1 MSIAIKS
8 SQYLFNA
15 KRSRMS
21 VLFISGIDTDIGKTY
36 ATGMI
41 AKALMQQG
49 VNVITQKLVQ
59 TGVSVNSDSGE
70 MNIADD
76 IVTHRQLMGIPL
88 QPCDIDS
95 STCPYRYEKPASP
108 HLATRLSGEVL
119 DPELITSATKRL
131 QAEYDLVLL
140 EGAGGLLV
148 PITEQLL
155 ILDYIAAQG
164 YPIVLVT
171 SGRLGSINHT
181 LLSLEVIKARG
192 LSVHS
197 IIYNHIHDDAAQTDE
212 EISTST
218 IEFLQSYLKSN
229 YPNTHWL
236 QLPDLKNAIFATDSL
251 LKDHHLSLPIDFI

>member
-1 MSIAIKS
+1 
-8 SQYLFNA
+8 
-15 KRSRMS
+15 MS

-36 ATGMI
+36 ATGLL
-41 AKALMQQG
+41 AKALMHQG

-181 LLSLEVIKARG
+181 LLSLEAIKARG

-197 IIYNHIHDDAAQTDE
+197 VIYNHIHDDAAQTDA
-212 EISTST
+212 EIANSTMD
-218 IEFLQSYLKSN
+218 FLQNYLAAN
-229 YPNTHWL
+229 YPKAHWL
-236 QLPDLKNAIFATDSL
+236 QIPYIDGSHQANYEALSKSYS
-251 LKDHHLSLPIDFI
+251 LSLPVDFV

>member
-1 MSIAIKS
+1 
-8 SQYLFNA
+8 
-15 KRSRMS
+15 MS

-59 TGVSVNSDSGE
+59 TGVAINPDNGE

-76 IVTHRQLMGIPL
+76 IVTHRQLMGMAM

-95 STCPYRYEKPASP
+95 TTCPYRYEKPASP
-108 HLATRLSGEVL
+108 HLAAKLANGVL
-119 DPELITSATKRL
+119 NPDVITSATKSL
-131 QAEYDLVLL
+131 QADYEVVLL

-155 ILDYIAAQG
+155 TLDYIATQG
-164 YPIVLVT
+164 YPVILVT

-181 LLSLEVIKARG
+181 LLSLEAIRARG
-192 LSVHS
+192 LTMHSV
-197 IIYNHIHDDAAQTDE
+197 IYNHIHDTADNTDT
-212 EISTST
+212 EIANSS
-218 IEFLQSYLKSN
+218 IDYLKNYLAQN
-229 YPNTHWL
+229 YPNAHWL
-236 QLPDLKNAIFATDSL
+236 QLPCQDKDQKNDNDLI
-251 LKDHHLSLPIDFI
+251 LPLNFI

>member
-1 MSIAIKS
+1 
-8 SQYLFNA
+8 
-15 KRSRMS
+15 MS
-21 VLFISGIDTDIGKTY
+21 VLFVSGIDTDIGKTY
-36 ATGMI
+36 ATGII
-41 AKALMQQG
+41 AKSLMQQG

-108 HLATRLSGEVL
+108 HLATRLSGGVL

-155 ILDYIAAQG
+155 TLDYIAAQG

-181 LLSLEVIKARG
+181 LLSLEAIKARG

-197 IIYNHIHDDAAQTDE
+197 IIYNHIHDNAAQTDA
-212 EISTST
+212 EIANSTVD
-218 IEFLQSYLKSN
+218 FLQNYLAAN
-229 YPNTHWL
+229 YPNTNW
-236 QLPDLKNAIFATDSL
+236 
-251 LKDHHLSLPIDFI
+251 LSLPVHGNDSCNNADFILSENFI

>member
-1 MSIAIKS
+1 
-8 SQYLFNA
+8 
-15 KRSRMS
+15 MS

-36 ATGMI
+36 ATGLL
-41 AKALMQQG
+41 AKALMHQG

-155 ILDYIAAQG
+155 TLDYIAAQG

-181 LLSLEVIKARG
+181 LLSLEAIKFRG
-192 LSVHS
+192 LEVHS
-197 IIYNHIHDDAAQTDE
+197 VIYNHIHDNAAQTDA
-212 EISTST
+212 EIANSTMD
-218 IEFLQSYLKSN
+218 FLQNYLAAN
-229 YPNTHWL
+229 YPKAHWL
-236 QLPDLKNAIFATDSL
+236 QIPYIDGSHQANYEALSKSYS
-251 LKDHHLSLPIDFI
+251 LSLPVDFV

>member
-1 MSIAIKS
+1 
-8 SQYLFNA
+8 
-15 KRSRMS
+15 MS

-41 AKALMQQG
+41 AKALLQQG

-59 TGVSVNSDSGE
+59 TGVAINPNSGVIG
-70 MNIADD
+70 IADD
-76 IVTHRQLMGIPL
+76 IIIHRQLMNLPL
-88 QPCDIDS
+88 QPCDLNFT
-95 STCPYRYEKPASP
+95 TCPYRYEKPASP

-155 ILDYIAAQG
+155 ILDYITAQG
-164 YPIVLVT
+164 YPIILVT

-181 LLSLEVIKARG
+181 LLSLEAIKFRG
-192 LSVHS
+192 LEVHS
-197 IIYNHIHDDAAQTDE
+197 VIYNHIHDNAAQTDA
-212 EISTST
+212 EIANTT
-218 IEFLQSYLKSN
+218 MDFLQNYLAAN
-229 YPNTHWL
+229 YPKAHWL
-236 QLPDLKNAIFATDSL
+236 QIPYIDGSHQANYEALSKSYS
-251 LKDHHLSLPIDFI
+251 LSLPVDFV